1 MANIDDQNNYIE
13 DAEFH
18 NSFLDGNEM
27 IESAISQFYS
37 ENSEENLIGIL
48 ESIRQ
53 RMHADGHFVFPVLV
67 DEEDPNSFSFRT
79 LQTGDDKSWQAAF
92 TSQEELEKGEPSAV
106 ISNFIDSSL
115 KACLDSDFEG
125 IVINP
130 WGQSFTLA
138 KERET
143 TP

>member
-48 ESIRQ
+48 ESDSRAGRI
-53 RMHADGHFVFPVLV
+53 
-67 DEEDPNSFSFRT
+67 NFSLT
-79 LQTGDDKSWQAAF
+79 VIIVHHL
-92 TSQEELEKGEPSAV
+92 PS
-106 ISNFIDSSL
+106 L
-115 KACLDSDFEG
+115 
-125 IVINP
+125 
-130 WGQSFTLA
+130 
-138 KERET
+138 
-143 TP
+143 